1 MQPYEIRCR
10 NCKKKLLTY
19 SGSSYPKYKSPV
31 KKCKKCGTV
40 YADPRCHE
48 IAIEGIPR
56 GMFSVPAYAV
66 MLVIGA
72 LMCWRGIYLFGVRQL
87 SVPDAVQ
94 WLLPALFTVSGAVMA
109 IAAVAGIIAIRT
121 GVKEKRFDR
130 LRRESEA
137 RLGDKNYAYLLRDL
151 GYQVPEKYL

>member
-1 MQPYEIRCR
+1 MQSYEIRCR

-19 SGSSYPKYKSPV
+19 SSSSYRKYKSPV

-48 IAIEGIPR
+48 IAIEGIP
-56 GMFSVPAYAV
+56 GDTFSVPSYMV

-72 LMCWRGIYLFGVRQL
+72 LICWRGIYLFGVRQL

-109 IAAVAGIIAIRT
+109 IAAVAEIITIRT
-121 GVKEKRFDR
+121 GIKGKRFDR